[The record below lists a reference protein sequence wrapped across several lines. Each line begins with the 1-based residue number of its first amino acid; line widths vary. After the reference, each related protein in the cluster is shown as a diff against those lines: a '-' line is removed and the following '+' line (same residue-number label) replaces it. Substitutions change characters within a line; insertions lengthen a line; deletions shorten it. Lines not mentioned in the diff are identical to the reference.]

1 MKYRVAEGRKL
12 VISGRTFRAGEI
24 LKITPNPIETLLAI
38 GAVEPIVPV
47 DIEGEPL
54 YAPSEGPYLPEMQ
67 AEDEAPRKRRQRRH
81 ESA

>member
-24 LKITPNPIETLLAI
+24 LKITPNPIETLLEI
-38 GAVEPIVPV
+38 GAVEPVSA
-47 DIEGEPL
+47 EGQPL

-67 AEDEAPRKRRQRRH
+67 AE
-81 ESA
+81 ES